1 MSPFDIILR
10 PWSTEKALEAR
21 SQLNRLEFI
30 VRMDATKAQIRRAVE
45 SLLEHVGHHLVE
57 PRVSQSEV
65 DESGPG
71 DLDCGGVGGRAL
83 ARLPAPAPLPLAGD
97 DPPVRRFARAN
108 SSARTARCCASRSGS
123 LSTCREMRRSK

>member
-45 SLLEHVGHHLVE
+45 SLLDVN
-57 PRVSQSEV
+57 V
-65 DESGPG
+65 DKVNTRITQHGTHASV
-71 DLDCGGVGGRAL
+71 LL
-83 ARLPAPAPLPLAGD
+83 AEGNSADEAAMRLGM
-97 DPPVRRFARAN
+97 F
-108 SSARTARCCASRSGS
+108 
-123 LSTCREMRRSK
+123 

>member
-45 SLLEHVGHHLVE
+45 SLLDVN
-57 PRVSQSEV
+57 V
-65 DESGPG
+65 DKVNTRITQHGKHAS
-71 DLDCGGVGGRAL
+71 VML
-83 ARLPAPAPLPLAGD
+83 AEGNSADEAAMRLGM
-97 DPPVRRFARAN
+97 F
-108 SSARTARCCASRSGS
+108 
-123 LSTCREMRRSK
+123 